1 MDSVRPGPRA
11 EKDATTGAGLK
22 SPTSSVG
29 RITAVGFLNQHEIN
43 QRSAKLLLPAVPV

>member
-1 MDSVRPGPRA
+1 MDSVWPGPRA

-29 RITAVGFLNQHEIN
+29 RITAVGFLNQHEK
-43 QRSAKLLLPAVPV
+43 RSTVSQIPPAVPV